1 MEVEEFH
8 HRGGM
13 DIETTY
19 NVGECW
25 PSIRMNVKRKHFSN
39 EESNGRE
46 SEVLK
51 VTNKIK
57 KMRLPSSDYVI
68 VRVKTLTGQCI
79 DVEIEPSDPILRIK
93 EVIEEKEGIPPE
105 QQRLIF
111 KGKTMADTNSLK
123 YYQIENGSTIH
134 LVLALR
140 GG

>member
-13 DIETTY
+13 DIEPY

-25 PSIRMNVKRKHFSN
+25 PSSIRLNVKRKHFSN

-46 SEVLK
+46 SEVVK

-111 KGKTMADTNSLK
+111 KGRTMADTNSLK
-123 YYQIENGSTIH
+123 YYQIESGNTIH